1 MADHGLTVKETG
13 PPLLGTQIST
23 TSTQSS
29 KFQNDPGLCDK
40 IVNSVI
46 GLKYCKSMTSKLLK
60 YLGTYYM
67 HRVFLT
73 KGQGK

>member
-40 IVNSVI
+40 LVNSVI
-46 GLKYCKSMTSKLLK
+46 GRCEILKRHDYLQK
-60 YLGTYYM
+60 YLPSGYM
-67 HRVFLT
+67 HRAYLT
-73 KGQGK
+73 RGQGT